1 MGFKI
6 DGDTL
11 IGYDEEPGETNAV
24 IPDNVRT
31 IAAHAFVSGSF
42 TSVVIPDSVESIIN
56 EAFFYCKQLVKV
68 VLPKKNITI
77 ERYAFFYSHRFTA
90 NLSIRDWDP
99 AFGLIKELYARNYM
113 NNYNANDPHYELFH
127 EENNR
132 YIRSRLGR
140 IINTLDSSDIGA
152 VVYLTR
158 EKMLG
163 LYNTNRL
170 LDIMSGNIE
179 AAAVLLDYKHNTF
192 PAEYLER
199 YERENTEKELGLRER
214 SLAEWRRSFK
224 LVSDGSGGWAIA
236 KYRGTDAAVVIPE
249 KINNMPVTRIM
260 SNAFG
265 SSEDHNYT
273 VEEAILPDSI
283 TVIEDGA
290 FECCYELKS
299 ITLSSNL
306 KKIGSNAFYSTDLT
320 SVTIPDSVTVIEDFT
335 FSDCAALEK
344 VVLPDNLKK
353 IGKSAFSGCTKLADI
368 TLPEGLSEI
377 YTSAFKNC
385 GNLTEIVIPSHIT
398 YIPAGLFSHC
408 ESLKT
413 VTLPDSVEI
422 IEEFAFDG
430 CSSLAAVNIPNG
442 VTEIQDAAFGD
453 CSALTSIT
461 LPDSLV
467 SLGELAFD
475 GCTTLADITI
485 PQSLGS
491 LGYNCFGDTAWMN
504 NHTNDF
510 VICGNGV
517 LIKYTG
523 SCQEVTIPAGVT
535 KIEESAFE
543 YTPGITS
550 VTIPEGVVE
559 IGYEA
564 FCDCFYLA
572 HVTLPQSLRI
582 IGPGAFDR
590 TALSEI
596 AIPEGVTI
604 IGEMAFSNTHLRSVT
619 IPSSVRE
626 IGFRAFDGCKQLAK
640 VDLPEDLPIIEA
652 CAFDDTLYLENLP
665 GDFVIFGNKL
675 HGYKGS
681 SKKVTIPDN
690 IKVIGEMAFWGNQYV
705 TGIVVPD
712 SVTEIEE
719 DAFGNCEKLESIIL
733 PDTLTKLYPFDF
745 RYYTNTL
752 KIRYKGNIYGY
763 GDRYNDPDKLCELI
777 NSENSK

>member
-1 MGFKI
+1 MGSIIK
-6 DGDTL
+6 GNTL
-11 IGYDEEPGETNAV
+11 IRYEDEPGMANAV
-24 IPDNVRT
+24 IPKNVRT
-31 IAAHAFVSGSF
+31 IATHAFNESGI
-42 TSVVIPDSVESIIN
+42 TSVVIPDSVKKISSH
-56 EAFFYCKQLVKV
+56 AFGYCEKLVKV

-77 ERYAFFYSHRFTA
+77 EKYAFFYTLGFTA
-90 NLSIRDWDP
+90 NLSIRNWDP

-132 YIRSRLGR
+132 YIRSHLDK
-140 IINTLDSSDIGA
+140 IISTLDSSDIGA

-158 EKMLG
+158 EKMLS
-163 LYNTNRL
+163 LYRTNRL
-170 LDIMSGNIE
+170 LDMMSGNIE
-179 AAAVLLDYKHNTF
+179 GTALLLDYKHNTF

-214 SLAEWRRSFK
+214 SLTEWRRIFK
-224 LVSDGSGGWAIA
+224 LVSDGSGGWGIA
-236 KYRGTDAAVVIPE
+236 KYRGSDATVIIPE
-249 KINNMPVTRIM
+249 KINNKPVTRIM

-265 SSEDHNYT
+265 SSENHNYT
-273 VEEAILPDSI
+273 VEEVILPDTI

-299 ITLSSNL
+299 VTLSSNL
-306 KKIGSNAFYSTDLT
+306 EKIGIAAFYSTGLT
-320 SVTIPDSVTVIEDFT
+320 SVAIPDNVTIIEDFT
-335 FSDCAALEK
+335 FNDCDALEK

-398 YIPAGLFSHC
+398 YIPDGLFSGC
-408 ESLKT
+408 ESLKK
-413 VTLPDSVEI
+413 VTLPNSIES
-422 IEEFAFDG
+422 IEEFAFYE

-442 VTEIQDAAFGD
+442 VTEIQDSAFGD

-467 SLGELAFD
+467 SIGELAFD

-485 PQSLGS
+485 PQSLES
-491 LGYNCFGDTAWMN
+491 LGYNCFGDTVWMN
-504 NHTNDF
+504 DRTDDF

-596 AIPEGVTI
+596 AIPEGVTT

-619 IPSSVRE
+619 IPQSVRE
-626 IGFRAFDGCKQLAK
+626 IGSQAFDGCKQLAEIN
-640 VDLPEDLPIIEA
+640 LPEDLPIIEA

-665 GDFVIFGNKL
+665 GDFLIFGNKL
-675 HGYKGS
+675 HRYKGS

-690 IKVIGEMAFWGNQYV
+690 IKVIGEMAFWGNHDV
-705 TGIVVPD
+705 TKIIVPD

-719 DAFGNCEKLESIIL
+719 DAFGNCIKLRSIIL

-745 RYYTNTL
+745 RYYTNSL

-763 GDRYNDPDKLCELI
+763 GDRYNSPDRLCELI